1 MIGEVLPL
9 MLNKGMQNPSSD
21 IRKIRCVLLEELAG
35 ETIFRAFRIF
45 SIIYYGMW
53 QCLYTIFNPRH
64 ACAARLQ

>member
-45 SIIYYGMW
+45 SIIHYGMW
-53 QCLYTIFNPRH
+53 QCP
-64 ACAARLQ
+64 